1 MTEQQTA
8 ELLAVIAAAY
18 PDQFKE
24 MKRKRAEAILALWS
38 NQLASMDAGIVSIA
52 LDRHIKSSPFVPKI
66 SDIREQIRQIYYEAK
81 ERIFAMRFVGLNE
94 DVLKEVQAL
103 MQKIEE
109 TGVVRG
115 GYGVLPATSAGNYKL
130 STENGA

>member
-24 MKRKRAEAILALWS
+24 IKRKRAEAILALWS

-52 LDRHIKSSPFVPKI
+52 LDRHIKSSPFAPKI
-66 SDIREQIRQIYYEAK
+66 SDIREQIRHIYYET
-81 ERIFAMRFVGLNE
+81 EEQLFMMRFSGSNE
-94 DVLKEVQAL
+94 GVLKEVQVL

-109 TGVVRG
+109 TGVVG
-115 GYGVLPATSAGNYKL
+115 SGYGVLPATSAGTYQL
-130 STENGA
+130 SAESGT